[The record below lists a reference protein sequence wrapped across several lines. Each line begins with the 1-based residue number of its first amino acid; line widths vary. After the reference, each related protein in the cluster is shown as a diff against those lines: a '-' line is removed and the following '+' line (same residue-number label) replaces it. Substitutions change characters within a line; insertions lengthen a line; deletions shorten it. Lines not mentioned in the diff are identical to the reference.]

1 MDSDV
6 SALVSAVPAGHPRAD
21 ELFTAVRTAW
31 EAERTDLD
39 PFLDRLRQEAD
50 HLLGPDDLDVL
61 RAQLDHLGGDPM
73 DHIRRLA
80 EHDPAELAAHHAE
93 LHAELHAD
101 SQIDPQVDPHAG
113 LYAAAA
119 ETGGRLDWVRP
130 DQADRMAAEWGPGW
144 PEVLPDQLD
153 HRWGADWESHPAE
166 HKAEWLDALL
176 DDLAAEQQ
184 AAEQPPA
191 EQQAAEQQAGAGRF
205 DWVPAE
211 QADRLRSAWGPDWQQ
226 HLGDQLD
233 HRWGADWESHP
244 AEHKATWLPEVV
256 DDLLTP
262 AEAIP
267 AQADSPEQEQQQD
280 RAQDQTQEQAAAG
293 FSAREIDDA
302 VSAAIAEV
310 PGAEDLSEADLAEIR
325 AAVAEALTAEPAP
338 R

>member
-1 MDSDV
+1 MDPEV
-6 SALVSAVPAGHPRAD
+6 SALVSAVPAEHPRAD
-21 ELFTAVRTAW
+21 ELFTAVRAAW
-31 EAERTDLD
+31 EAEQTDLD

-50 HLLGPDDLDVL
+50 HLLGPDDLDLL
-61 RAQLDHLGGDPM
+61 RAQLDQLGGDPM
-73 DHIRRLA
+73 DHLRRLA

-93 LHAELHAD
+93 LHA
-101 SQIDPQVDPHAG
+101 DPHADP
-113 LYAAAA
+113 YADPHAAGPDL
-119 ETGGRLDWVRP
+119 GGRLDWVRP

-144 PEVLPDQLD
+144 PEFLPDQLD

-166 HKAEWLDALL
+166 HKAEWLGAVL
-176 DDLAAEQQ
+176 DELAAEQS
-184 AAEQPPA
+184 AVEQSATDQSTA
-191 EQQAAEQQAGAGRF
+191 EQQTGAGRF

-211 QADRLRSAWGPDWQQ
+211 QADRLQSAWGPDWQQ

-244 AEHKATWLPEVV
+244 AEHKATWLPDVV

-267 AQADSPEQEQQQD
+267 AQADSPEQEQQPDQ
-280 RAQDQTQEQAAAG
+280 AQEAAAG

-302 VSAAIAEV
+302 VSAAIADV

-325 AAVAEALTAEPAP
+325 AAVAQALTAEPAP
-338 R
+338 Q